1 MLKEAKEKERAR
13 LGNQPISAPTA
24 HYGILFDDYQ
34 GLSHLEALEI
44 LSNESEVKVRL
55 LWDPYG
61 AELVRVC
68 FSRQVQA
75 YLSSLVDEELEE
87 MKKEL
92 IFIKNIFI
100 KQEQEEEK
108 MGDAE
113 DGIEEEGGG
122 GQEKDKGQ

>member
-1 MLKEAKEKERAR
+1 MVSIRSDTE
-13 LGNQPISAPTA
+13 
-24 HYGILFDDYQ
+24 
-34 GLSHLEALEI
+34 
-44 LSNESEVKVRL
+44 
-55 LWDPYG
+55 
-61 AELVRVC
+61 AELLRV
-68 FSRQVQA
+68 FFHQVQA

-108 MGDAE
+108 MGDAD
-113 DGIEEEGGG
+113 DGIEEGGGG

>member
-1 MLKEAKEKERAR
+1 M
-13 LGNQPISAPTA
+13 
-24 HYGILFDDYQ
+24 
-34 GLSHLEALEI
+34 
-44 LSNESEVKVRL
+44 
-55 LWDPYG
+55 
-61 AELVRVC
+61 RVC
-68 FSRQVQA
+68 FSGQVQA

-108 MGDAE
+108 MGGAE
-113 DGIEEEGGG
+113 DGIEEGGS

>member
-1 MLKEAKEKERAR
+1 M
-13 LGNQPISAPTA
+13 GS
-24 HYGILFDDYQ
+24 
-34 GLSHLEALEI
+34 
-44 LSNESEVKVRL
+44 
-55 LWDPYG
+55 LWSDTE
-61 AELVRVC
+61 AELLRVC
-68 FSRQVQA
+68 LSRQVQA

-113 DGIEEEGGG
+113 DGIEEGGG

>member
-1 MLKEAKEKERAR
+1 MGYIRSDTE
-13 LGNQPISAPTA
+13 
-24 HYGILFDDYQ
+24 
-34 GLSHLEALEI
+34 
-44 LSNESEVKVRL
+44 
-55 LWDPYG
+55 
-61 AELVRVC
+61 AELLRVR
-68 FSRQVQA
+68 FPRQVQA

-113 DGIEEEGGG
+113 DGMEEGGG
-122 GQEKDKGQ
+122 GQEKDKGR